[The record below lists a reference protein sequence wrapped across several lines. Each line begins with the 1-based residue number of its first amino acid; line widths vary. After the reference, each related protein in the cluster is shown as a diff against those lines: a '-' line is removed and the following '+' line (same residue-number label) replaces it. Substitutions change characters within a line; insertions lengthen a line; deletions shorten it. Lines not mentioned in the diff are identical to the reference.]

1 MPTHITHHTCQYF
14 SLTGLAG
21 RVSLVDSHMCMGCL
35 GQCSVCRRSGD
46 RPGSP
51 LRIVLCE
58 LDRHRN
64 LREAGSIDEHWRA
77 ATAVNGKRTLR
88 LSPGVGI
95 SHLVSKVDRSGLE
108 TRGQFHENGGSVV
121 TVDRAR
127 GGRKRRGGCGEGGRG
142 VEMVSE
148 KLRRSR
154 IGSGHSLALDLAIL
168 RQLAHWF
175 LARGV
180 VRRGRRRQIRL
191 FLRACNRHW
200 GVLRGAGGGGA
211 RGEGR
216 QQQPDL

>member
-108 TRGQFHENGGSVV
+108 TRGQFHENGGECG
-121 TVDRAR
+121 D
-127 GGRKRRGGCGEGGRG
+127 GGQGSWWSQEEGRVWG
-142 VEMVSE
+142 
-148 KLRRSR
+148 RRSR
-154 IGSGHSLALDLAIL
+154 GRNGIGETTEVTNWERALTCA
-168 RQLAHWF
+168 
-175 LARGV
+175 
-180 VRRGRRRQIRL
+180 
-191 FLRACNRHW
+191 
-200 GVLRGAGGGGA
+200 
-211 RGEGR
+211 
-216 QQQPDL
+216 